1 MAPAPPL
8 PQAADDGP
16 AHAAAAPAAAAP
28 ASNNAHPP
36 PSPPPD
42 GEGEE
47 GLDIEDVLYSANSF
61 WAVLKPVALT
71 MFLAALVVGNLLVIL
86 AFVSALSVPWVTQV
100 LPALFY
106 YRWRQR
112 LAAASASSALG
123 GPGGPGGGGNWGF
136 FSSLSSLTDDGPASS
151 LLLPPPLTSLWPAG
165 GGVAASAASAA
176 SWLLPRGGRVAPLS
190 RKEKAVVCLV
200 GGVGVLNFLVCA
212 GAAVG
217 KVAIKELRG
226 ETVIGCGS
234 WTVYS
239 DAG

>member
-1 MAPAPPL
+1 MPL
-8 PQAADDGP
+8 ARFCQRAWLPHFKDDW
-16 AHAAAAPAAAAP
+16 
-28 ASNNAHPP
+28 
-36 PSPPPD
+36 SPRSILTYA
-42 GEGEE
+42 
-47 GLDIEDVLYSANSF
+47 GLSL
-61 WAVLKPVALT
+61 PT
-71 MFLAALVVGNLLVIL
+71 FLFGVIAALVVGNLLVLL
-86 AFVSALSVPWVTQV
+86 AFVSALSVPWVTQL

-151 LLLPPPLTSLWPAG
+151 LLLPPPLTSLWSAG
-165 GGVAASAASAA
+165 GGAAASAA